1 MRARIVSVFC
11 VCMVLIAASTAYGQ
25 VAAKIKAGS
34 DEDKAFRKISAE
46 KSQEAQAQLLQEFVK
61 QFPQSPALPQVW
73 SMLMDIASEKNDHA
87 KITEY
92 GEQVLKADP
101 QNVTALVTVSR
112 IYAMDGKNLEV
123 AVSYA
128 QKAVENVDK
137 MKAQPVPPNYSDAE
151 WKDLIKQ
158 NEVAAKGQLDY
169 AKAVKN

>member
-1 MRARIVSVFC
+1 MKARIVSVFL
-11 VCMVLIAASTAYGQ
+11 VCMMIAATAYGQ
-25 VAAKIKAGS
+25 AGRIKAGS
-34 DEDKAFRKISAE
+34 EEDKAFRKISSE
-46 KSQEAQAQLLQEFVK
+46 KNQETQAQLLQDFVK

-92 GEQVLKADP
+92 GEQVLKAEP
-101 QNVTALVTVSR
+101 GNVTALVTVSR

-128 QKAVENVDK
+128 EKAVDNVAK
-137 MKAQPVPPNYSDAE
+137 MKAQPAPPNYSDAE

-158 NEVAAKGQLDY
+158 NEEAAKGQLDY
-169 AKAVKN
+169 AKAIKK